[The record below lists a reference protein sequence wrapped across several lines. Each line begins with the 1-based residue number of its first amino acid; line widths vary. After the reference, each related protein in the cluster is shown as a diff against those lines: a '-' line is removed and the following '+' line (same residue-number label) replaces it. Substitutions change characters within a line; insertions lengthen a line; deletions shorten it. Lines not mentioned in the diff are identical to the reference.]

1 MTLLEDFK
9 LIVEELEQEQQM
21 SLISVE
27 LVENELAC
35 VYANSKKAEVN
46 ELNFLFESYIK
57 WVGLTW
63 VVTGIFSVF
72 E

>member
-27 LVENELAC
+27 LVENELAS
-35 VYANSKKAEVN
+35 VFANSKKAEVRK
-46 ELNFLFESYIK
+46 LYSLFDCLI
-57 WVGLTW
+57 
-63 VVTGIFSVF
+63 
-72 E
+72 

>member
-9 LIVEELEQEQQM
+9 SIVEELEQEQQM

-46 ELNFLFESYIK
+46 KLRLLFES
-57 WVGLTW
+57 
-63 VVTGIFSVF
+63 
-72 E
+72 